1 VTAPRTTARL
11 VLNQSV
17 LNDVQKALAFGLLN
31 LGEKIAQE
39 ASANA
44 AVSEDERY
52 GHVRDQWG
60 AAVYVDGKKISDI
73 SADGSAVNKP
83 RAFRAGKGLA
93 GLVGFG
99 FPGRFLEVGTSDTR
113 AQPFLS
119 PAAQRAVG
127 SAVETIRAGAAPHW
141 PKPG

>member
-1 VTAPRTTARL
+1 MTAPRTTARL

-31 LGEKIAQE
+31 LGEKIAKDAA
-39 ASANA
+39 ASVPYAT
-44 AVSEDERY
+44 DPL
-52 GHVRDQWG
+52 HVREQWG
-60 AAVYVDGKKISDI
+60 VAVYVDGKKVGDLSY
-73 SADGSAVNKP
+73 DGTATAKP
-83 RAFRAGKGLA
+83 RAFRTGKGLM
-93 GLVGFG
+93 GIVGFG
-99 FPGRFLEVGTSDTR
+99 FPGRFLEMGTSDTR

-127 SAVETIRAGAAPHW
+127 SAVETIRSGAAPHW